1 MIITCTTWLFKSMTE
16 RREPGVHSALMFTLK
31 LVACRVLALLNDC
44 VGYNLSLFLNAIF
57 RAFYTD

>member
-1 MIITCTTWLFKSMTE
+1 MTE
-16 RREPGVHSALMFTLK
+16 RREPGVHSAFMFTLK